1 MRRDITGLKFARPSV
16 IFQLVYGMRVTGEAG
31 IMTNMDRANQRG
43 KFVTRVIR
51 ASECAPAK
59 WTDDVST
66 PESRME
72 AVWDLTLMCLAW
84 RRGPVSELRLQRSVV
99 RIQRARR

>member
-1 MRRDITGLKFARPSV
+1 
-16 IFQLVYGMRVTGEAG
+16 MRVIDEAG
-31 IMTNMDRANQRG
+31 IMVAMDKTGQRANLA
-43 KFVTRVIR
+43 TRVIR
-51 ASECAPAK
+51 AGERTPAK
-59 WTDDVST
+59 MSEIVST

-84 RRGPVSELRLQRSVV
+84 RGEPVSELRLQRSVV